1 MKTNPSLLYILAYMK
16 SRPSNAPNYWLIK
29 SEPSSYS
36 IDDLKREKKT
46 AWTGVR
52 NYTARNFMRDGMQ
65 PGDPVLFYHSSCPV
79 PGVYGIAKV
88 ASKAYSDPTQF
99 DPSSNYYDPKATKV
113 KPIWYLVD
121 IAFVKKLEEPVT
133 LEEMKKDRRLAG
145 MTLLQRGNRLSV
157 MDIGSEEAKTIS
169 ELSFD

>member
-1 MKTNPSLLYILAYMK
+1 MK
-16 SRPSNAPNYWLIK
+16 SEQRYWLMK

-36 IDDLKREKKT
+36 IDDLQKDKKT

-79 PGVYGIAKV
+79 PGVYGLAKV
-88 ASKAYSDPTQF
+88 ASKAYPDPTQF
-99 DPSSNYYDPKATKV
+99 DPKSPYYDPKATKE
-113 KPIWYLVD
+113 KPIWYLVN
-121 IAFVKKLEEPVT
+121 IAFVKKLKEPVT
-133 LEEMKKDRRLAG
+133 LEQMKQDARLKD

-157 MDIGSEEAKTIS
+157 MPIKYQEFARIT
-169 ELSFD
+169 

>member
-1 MKTNPSLLYILAYMK
+1 MK
-16 SRPSNAPNYWLIK
+16 SEPRHWLVK

-36 IDDLKREKKT
+36 IDDLKKDKKT

-65 PGDPVLFYHSSCPV
+65 VGDPVLFYHSSCPV

-88 ASKAYSDPTQF
+88 VSKAYPDPTQF
-99 DPSSNYYDPKATKV
+99 DASSTYYDPKATKE

-121 IAFVKKLEEPVT
+121 IGFVKKLKEPVT
-133 LEEMKKDRRLAG
+133 LEEMKKDTRLAG
-145 MTLLQRGNRLSV
+145 MEVLRRGNRLSV
-157 MDIGSEEAKTIS
+157 TSVQANEYQYFII
-169 ELSFD
+169 

>member
-1 MKTNPSLLYILAYMK
+1 MK
-16 SRPSNAPNYWLIK
+16 YWLVK
-29 SEPSSYS
+29 SEPSGYS
-36 IDDLKREKKT
+36 IDDLQKDKKT

-79 PGVYGIAKV
+79 PGVYGVAKV
-88 ASKAYSDPTQF
+88 ASKAYPDPTQF
-99 DPSSNYYDPKATKV
+99 DPKSPYYDPKATKE

-121 IAFVKKLEEPVT
+121 IAFVKKLKEPVI
-133 LEEMKKDRRLAG
+133 LEQMKQDARLKD

-157 MDIGSEEAKTIS
+157 MGVEKTEFNLVLWPS
-169 ELSFD
+169 N

>member
-1 MKTNPSLLYILAYMK
+1 MQNH
-16 SRPSNAPNYWLIK
+16 WLVK

-36 IDDLKREKKT
+36 IDGLQKDKKT

-79 PGVYGIAKV
+79 PGVYGLAKV
-88 ASKAYSDPTQF
+88 ASAPYPDPTQF
-99 DPSSNYYDPKATKV
+99 DQNSPYYDPKATKA

-121 IAFVKKLEEPVT
+121 IAFVQKLKEPVT
-133 LEEMKKDRRLAG
+133 LEQMKQDPRLKD
-145 MTLLQRGNRLSV
+145 MTLLKRGNRLSV
-157 MDIGSEEAKTIS
+157 MGVLEKEYGILLK
-169 ELSFD
+169 

>member
-1 MKTNPSLLYILAYMK
+1 MESDPRS
-16 SRPSNAPNYWLIK
+16 APHYWLVK
-29 SEPSSYS
+29 TEPTSYS
-36 IDDLKREKKT
+36 IDDLKKDKKT
-46 AWTGVR
+46 PWTGVR

-88 ASKAYSDPTQF
+88 ASKSYPDPTQF
-99 DPSSNYYDPKATKV
+99 DPKSPYYDPKATEE

-133 LEEMKKDRRLAG
+133 LEQMKQDPRLKD

-157 MDIGSEEAKTIS
+157 TRIVSKEFKIITKE
-169 ELSFD
+169 